1 MQDKESKWSLW
12 VKEAQGGNKIS
23 YKNLLS
29 ELSVEIEM
37 ILNKRIFNSSDRED
51 ILQEILFGI
60 HKALPSFQSEKR
72 FKPWF
77 HSIVN
82 YKIIDYIR
90 TYQKTNNQEI
100 LPEEILDSKSERDNN
115 EEAKDE
121 LILKMNEAIELLPN
135 KQKLVFKLMKLEGK
149 SLLDVQKIT
158 GMSISAIK
166 VTSHRAMK
174 NIKKE
179 IQL

>member
-1 MQDKESKWSLW
+1 
-12 VKEAQGGNKIS
+12 
-23 YKNLLS
+23 
-29 ELSVEIEM
+29 
-37 ILNKRIFNSSDRED
+37 
-51 ILQEILFGI
+51 
-60 HKALPSFQSEKR
+60 
-72 FKPWF
+72 
-77 HSIVN
+77 
-82 YKIIDYIR
+82 
-90 TYQKTNNQEI
+90 
-100 LPEEILDSKSERDNN
+100 
-115 EEAKDE
+115 
-121 LILKMNEAIELLPN
+121 MNEAIELLPN